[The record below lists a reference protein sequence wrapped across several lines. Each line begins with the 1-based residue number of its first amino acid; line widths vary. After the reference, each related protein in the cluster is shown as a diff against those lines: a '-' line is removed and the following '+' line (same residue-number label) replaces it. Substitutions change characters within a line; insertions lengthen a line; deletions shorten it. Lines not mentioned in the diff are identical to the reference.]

1 MAGKGIN
8 YAIKFSGML
17 AGLTTFI
24 CCASIFVR
32 TRGDMNMGT
41 LFYTLTTVIPAAL
54 IVGTLGFYIGKIFDG
69 TKKKKKLNRFIK

>member
-1 MAGKGIN
+1 
-8 YAIKFSGML
+8 
-17 AGLTTFI
+17 
-24 CCASIFVR
+24 
-32 TRGDMNMGT
+32 MNMGT